1 MPATSAGMTVQ
12 DRDLQHSFSEEHS
25 MASSDRFLLAAVMGW
40 PISQSRSPMLH
51 NFWFAQHGLN
61 GSYVPLAIPPERL
74 QAALRALPALN
85 FSGCN
90 LTIPLKQDAMKI
102 VDEIDITARKIGA
115 ISCVTVRP
123 NGTLAGSNNDWYGF
137 VHNILELVPDW
148 RADAGP
154 VAVMGAGGGA
164 RAVVYGLIERGA
176 RQIRLCNRTQ
186 ARAQTL
192 AREFGGPIHVLP
204 WEERHDALSG
214 VAMLVNATSQG
225 MIGQAPL
232 DLRLDKL
239 PKSALVNDII
249 YIPRETPLVA
259 AARARGNRTVT
270 GLGMLLH
277 QGIPAWKAW
286 FGIEPKVTAELRAK
300 IEATL

>member
-1 MPATSAGMTVQ
+1 
-12 DRDLQHSFSEEHS
+12 
-25 MASSDRFLLAAVMGW
+25 MAASDRFLLAAVMGW

-51 NFWFAQHGLN
+51 NFWFAQHGLQ
-61 GSYVPLAIPPERL
+61 GSYVPLAVPPEQL
-74 QAALRALPALN
+74 EKALRALPSLN
-85 FSGCN
+85 FAGCN
-90 LTIPLKQDAMKI
+90 LTIPLKQDAMRI
-102 VDEIDITARKIGA
+102 VDEVDITARKIGA
-115 ISCVTVRP
+115 MSCVVVRKD
-123 NGTLAGSNNDWYGF
+123 GSLAGSNNDWYGF
-137 VHNILELVPDW
+137 TYNLLDFVPDW

-164 RAVVYGLIERGA
+164 RAVVYGLMERGA
-176 RQIRLCNRTQ
+176 KEIRLCNRTHT
-186 ARAQTL
+186 RAL
-192 AREFGGPIHVLP
+192 ALAKDFGGPIHVLK
-204 WEERHDALSG
+204 WEERHDAIDG
-214 VAMLVNATSQG
+214 CAMLVNATNQG
-225 MIGQAPL
+225 MIGQAAL

-239 PKSALVNDII
+239 SRTALVSDII
-249 YIPRETPLVA
+249 YNPRETPLIE